1 MRIPRLRVVSTSKER
16 TMSQIDEA
24 RKEEAAAWFIRLRD
38 PATADW
44 EGFTAWLERDP
55 ANNGAYEAV
64 ALADDD
70 YASLVEQ
77 AAPPQPS
84 NDNPAGEPRR
94 LGRVAGWATA
104 AAAVMVAAVSYP
116 LLTGAPATYAV
127 ETAAGQRNTIRL
139 DDGTRIDI
147 NGDSKVTLRKD
158 DNRFASLDRGEAT
171 FTVTHDAKNPFA
183 VKVGDDVIQDVGTVF
198 NIVRDAG
205 GMETAVSSGAVVYNP
220 EGEAVRVAAGQVLR
234 LSADGKTV
242 TVGTVAPADV
252 AAWRKDRLVYDNV
265 TLARVAADLSRNLG
279 TPVRISPDIAARP
292 FSGVILL
299 GGDQAALLPRI
310 GAMLDVTITH
320 EVDGWRL
327 SSHAGDGR

>member
-1 MRIPRLRVVSTSKER
+1 
-16 TMSQIDEA
+16 MSQIEEA

-55 ANNGAYEAV
+55 ANNDAYEAV

-70 YASLVEQ
+70 YVSLLGQ
-77 AAPPQPS
+77 TAPPQPS
-84 NDNPAGEPRR
+84 NDNPPGERRR

-104 AAAVMVAAVSYP
+104 AAAVMVAAAYP
-116 LLTGAPATYAV
+116 LLTSAPATYAI
-127 ETAAGQRNTIRL
+127 ETAAGQRDTIRL

-147 NGDSKVTLRKD
+147 NGDSKVTLRKN

-171 FTVTHDAKNPFA
+171 FTVTHDPKNPFS
-183 VKVGDDVIQDVGTVF
+183 VQVGDDVIQDVGTVF
-198 NIVRDAG
+198 NIVRGAD
-205 GMETAVSSGAVVYNP
+205 GMETAVSSGTVVYNP

-242 TVGTVAPADV
+242 SVGKVDPAGVAT
-252 AAWRKDRLVYDNV
+252 WRQDRLVYDNAS
-265 TLARVAADLSRNLG
+265 LARVAADLSRNLG

-299 GGDQAALLPRI
+299 GGDQAVLLPRI

-327 SSHAGDGR
+327 SSHSDDGH

>member
-1 MRIPRLRVVSTSKER
+1 MSR
-16 TMSQIDEA
+16 TDEA

-44 EGFTAWLERDP
+44 AAFTAWLERDP
-55 ANNGAYEAV
+55 ANNAAYEAV
-64 ALADDD
+64 ALADGD
-70 YASLVEQ
+70 YETLVER
-77 AAPPQPS
+77 AVPAQPS

-94 LGRVAGWATA
+94 LGQVAGWATA
-104 AAAVMVAAVSYP
+104 AAAVVVAAISYP

-127 ETAAGQRNTIRL
+127 ETAAGQRDTIRL

-147 NGDSKVTLRKD
+147 NGNSRITLRKN

-171 FTVTHDAKNPFA
+171 FTIAHDPENPFS
-183 VKVGDDVIQDVGTVF
+183 VKIGDDVIRDVGTVF
-198 NIVRDAG
+198 NIVRDDAG
-205 GMETAVSSGAVVYNP
+205 GMETAVSSGAVIYNP
-220 EGEAVRVAAGQVLR
+220 DGEAVRVGAGQVLR
-234 LSADGKTV
+234 LSTDGTTV
-242 TVGTVAPADV
+242 TVGAVAPSDV
-252 AAWRKDRLVYDNV
+252 AAWRSHRLVYKNAP
-265 TLARVAADLSRNLG
+265 LSRVAADLSRNLG

-327 SSHAGDGR
+327 SSHHGDGP